1 MAKEERITFESDGL
15 ALEGMLARGERPL
28 SLLMLH
34 PHPQYGGDMDN
45 HVVTAVCAT
54 FAAAGASTLRF
65 NFRGTGG
72 SRGAYDGGKG
82 EAADAVAAA
91 AYLRRTTGGHPL
103 ILAGYSFGAT
113 VAASAAVDITPA
125 ALALVSPPRGGDYA
139 LIPAGVPLLAVTGSG
154 DSIAPPESLE
164 ALAAAGARTVVIPG
178 ADHGWWPGIEKLT
191 GALISFASES
201 AGA

>member
-1 MAKEERITFESDGL
+1 MAKEERVTFESGRL
-15 ALEGMLARGERPL
+15 MLEGMLARGERPF

-45 HVVTAVCAT
+45 HVVTAICAT

-72 SRGAYDGGKG
+72 SPGAYDGGKG
-82 EAADAVAAA
+82 EARDAVAAA
-91 AYLRRTTGGHPL
+91 AYLRHTTGGHPL
-103 ILAGYSFGAT
+103 ILAGYSFGAI
-113 VAASAAVDITPA
+113 VAASAAADITPA
-125 ALALVSPPRGGDYA
+125 ALALVSPPRGGEYA
-139 LIPAGVPLLAVTGSG
+139 RIPAGVRVLAVTGSS

-164 ALAAAGARTVVIPG
+164 ALATAGARTVVVPG
-178 ADHGWWPGIEKLT
+178 VDHGWWPGIEKLT
-191 GALISFASES
+191 GVLLSFASES